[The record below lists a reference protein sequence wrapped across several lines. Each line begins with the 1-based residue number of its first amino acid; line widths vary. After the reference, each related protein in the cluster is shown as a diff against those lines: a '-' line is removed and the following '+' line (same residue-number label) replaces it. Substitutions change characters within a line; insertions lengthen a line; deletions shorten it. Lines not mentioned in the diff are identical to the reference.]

1 MRMIFIHKFSDIH
14 QPANK
19 EFQNIFHSAM
29 CFFMA
34 SGFFSLMFYVK
45 KTKYVLHILH
55 FRLKIVNFPQVG
67 RAFQTIQQM
76 I

>member
-45 KTKYVLHILH
+45 KTKYVLH
-55 FRLKIVNFPQVG
+55 K
-67 RAFQTIQQM
+67 
-76 I
+76 